1 MEHWTDEALI
11 DQVRQGSM
19 DAYGTLVDR
28 YKSSVYTMILSRV
41 EEKETAEDLAQ
52 EVFIKLYRFLP
63 GFRGESHFGT
73 WLYRMVINTVQDYYR
88 TRSRRPV
95 TAVLDTVKDWFA
107 ESRKGPEEQALLKE
121 ERETVAQLLRNL
133 PEKYRDI
140 LYLQHY
146 RQLSC
151 AEIAH
156 MTGLPLKTVETRLY
170 RAKKL
175 LKEQWLEVYE
185 T

>member
-1 MEHWTDEALI
+1 M
-11 DQVRQGSM
+11 
-19 DAYGTLVDR
+19 
-28 YKSSVYTMILSRV
+28 
-41 EEKETAEDLAQ
+41 
-52 EVFIKLYRFLP
+52 
-63 GFRGESHFGT
+63 
-73 WLYRMVINTVQDYYR
+73 
-88 TRSRRPV
+88 

-121 ERETVAQLLRNL
+121 ERETVARLLRNL